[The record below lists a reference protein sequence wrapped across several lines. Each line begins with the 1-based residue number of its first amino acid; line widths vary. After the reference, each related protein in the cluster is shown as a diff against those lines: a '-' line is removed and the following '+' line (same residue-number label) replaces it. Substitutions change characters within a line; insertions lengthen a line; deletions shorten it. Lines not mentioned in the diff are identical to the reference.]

1 MIYVISFYGYL
12 VPMIVPMTILA
23 FIAEYWVDKYNLFN
37 RFSSPVD
44 LGYYLTN
51 LVWKA
56 FEITLLMKAAGHLVW
71 SM

>member
-12 VPMIVPMTILA
+12 VPMIVPITILA

-56 FEITLLMKAAGHLVW
+56 L
-71 SM
+71 